1 MYCKDEVSRMPDFN
15 AAITGVQGWVPEHV
29 LTNKDLEQMVDTND
43 EWIRSRTGIVER
55 RLLKGEGKA
64 TSDMAVEAVGRLL
77 EKTKVA
83 KEDIDL
89 VVFATVTP
97 DMVMPD
103 TANTLCDKLGLK
115 NAFGFDLKAACSG
128 FIYAI
133 TVGSQFIQTGMYKK
147 VIVVGGDKMSSI
159 IDYEDRATCI
169 IFGDGC
175 GAVLLEPTQEEVG
188 FRDAILKSDGAGR
201 EYLYIKAGG
210 SKVPTT
216 PETALAREQ
225 YVFQD
230 GRPVFK
236 AAVKGMCS
244 VVEELMQRNGLTK
257 DDVAWVIPHQ
267 ANQRII
273 KAVANGLKM
282 PMEKIT
288 VNIHK
293 YGNTTAATIP
303 LCMWEW
309 EDKFKK
315 GDNIILTAFGGGF
328 TWGAV
333 LIKWG
338 Y

>member
-1 MYCKDEVSRMPDFN
+1 MLN
-15 AAITGVQGWVPEHV
+15 AAITGVQGWLPEYV
-29 LTNKDLEQMVDTND
+29 LTNQELETMVDTTD
-43 EWIRSRTGIVER
+43 EWIRSRTGILER
-55 RLLKGEGKA
+55 RLLKGEGKG

-77 EKTKVA
+77 EKTGTK
-83 KEDIDL
+83 KEEVEL
-89 VVFATVTP
+89 VIFATVTP

-133 TVGSQFIQTGMYKK
+133 TVGTQFIKTGAHKK

-175 GAVLLEPTQEEVG
+175 GAVLLEPTEEPVG
-188 FRDAILKSDGAGR
+188 VVDSILRGDGSGR
-201 EYLYIKAGG
+201 QYLYIPAGG
-210 SKVPTT
+210 SKLQSSAKTV
-216 PETALAREQ
+216 ADKGHF
-225 YVFQD
+225 VFQD

-236 AAVKGMCS
+236 AAVKGMAS
-244 VVEELMQRNGLTK
+244 VVRDIMARNNLTI
-257 DDVAWVIPHQ
+257 DDVDWIIPHQ
-267 ANQRII
+267 ANKRII
-273 KAVANGLKM
+273 SSVAHALKF
-282 PMEKIT
+282 PEEKVT
-288 VNIHK
+288 LNIHK

-309 EDKFKK
+309 ESQFKK

-333 LIKWG
+333 LVKWG